1 MVTIDL
7 VENYFDHYKIIKY
20 QDSNLEVPIELY
32 HKWYDSAIELFSLYF
47 QSGNNLYDKFTSVNN
62 GGDGFKL
69 HKNFSEIRGTY
80 KALLSRIRRNQ
91 EEKRSNGVISKSK
104 VFIVHGHNEAIREKV
119 ARIVER
125 LGLGAIILN
134 ERPNEGGTI
143 IEKFEK
149 NSSEADF
156 AIVLLTADDEC
167 KSRSEKSFKFRARQ
181 NVIFELG
188 FFVGKFSRS
197 NLFILREEEVEIP
210 SDLNGIGYT
219 PMNDGW
225 DRSLVKEL
233 RRCGYDVDANNLP

>member
-47 QSGNNLYDKFTSVNN
+47 QSGDNLYDKFTSVEN
-62 GGDGFKL
+62 GDDGFKL

-197 NLFILREEEVEIP
+197 NLFILREEGVEIP